1 MIETSIPESEIKAEF
16 NRSTEKA
23 HVIACWIGVALNL
36 LWFASDY
43 FVLPDHWIQFLLFRV
58 SVSTISFLLLVLKNK
73 LKLSI
78 YFCVFVLVLGI
89 SVQNAY
95 MWSVMDVEHL
105 QQHAFAY
112 IALFIGVG
120 MLVLWEVRLSVI
132 LLIVTIVSNIFFY
145 VLNSPLT
152 VDEFLTHGGFL
163 TFTVAIFCVFLIRT
177 RYRLTYKEIKSRMEL
192 AKSKQMIEAEH
203 TVVLEQK
210 KEILDSINYAKRI
223 QLAVLPNEETIQRNI
238 PLYFIYYRPKAIV
251 SGDFYWFHAIDMDS
265 YIYVNADCTG
275 HGVPGA
281 FMTVIASNLL
291 NQTVIDNK
299 IYQPSLILQEV
310 DRLLSMTLKQDSER
324 FHNVQDGMDLTLVK
338 VNKAKREVVI
348 TSAKRPVVYIR
359 NKQFLEIKANKF
371 SIGGMRTETK
381 VFEEVKIECQQ
392 DDMMY
397 LFTDGY
403 HDQFGGPKGKKY
415 SSKKLKEKFMEIHM
429 KGISEQKAELD
440 AAMRSWKGDLEQ
452 IDDICVT
459 GIRF

>member
-1 MIETSIPESEIKAEF
+1 MFIKTRKEAEGYIQEQSE
-16 NRSTEKA
+16 
-23 HVIACWIGVALNL
+23 
-36 LWFASDY
+36 
-43 FVLPDHWIQFLLFRV
+43 Q
-58 SVSTISFLLLVLKNK
+58 
-73 LKLSI
+73 LS
-78 YFCVFVLVLGI
+78 
-89 SVQNAY
+89 S
-95 MWSVMDVEHL
+95 
-105 QQHAFAY
+105 
-112 IALFIGVG
+112 
-120 MLVLWEVRLSVI
+120 
-132 LLIVTIVSNIFFY
+132 
-145 VLNSPLT
+145 
-152 VDEFLTHGGFL
+152 
-163 TFTVAIFCVFLIRT
+163 
-177 RYRLTYKEIKSRMEL
+177 
-192 AKSKQMIEAEH
+192 KSKE
-203 TVVLEQK
+203 LETK
-210 KEILDSINYAKRI
+210 NNDITDSINYAKRI

>member
-1 MIETSIPESEIKAEF
+1 MNKLKNWFIGDYLAKTDDVFERSKIELLYHYSISFILLGTAFYVSAIIRGYTYHVFVLSFAVLALSLIPFILKYKQSVKLASIWYITQQIIVSNCELMIQQNIPDITSGLWIMTFVLFSFFLFERKWGLILIILMQVIAGITGSISMSFNIPESQKYQGSIIEIL
-16 NRSTEKA
+16 
-23 HVIACWIGVALNL
+23 V
-36 LWFASDY
+36 
-43 FVLPDHWIQFLLFRV
+43 PFLLNIIIVWMFIKTRKEAEGYIQEQ
-58 SVSTISFLLLVLKNK
+58 SEQ
-73 LKLSI
+73 LS
-78 YFCVFVLVLGI
+78 
-89 SVQNAY
+89 S
-95 MWSVMDVEHL
+95 
-105 QQHAFAY
+105 
-112 IALFIGVG
+112 
-120 MLVLWEVRLSVI
+120 
-132 LLIVTIVSNIFFY
+132 
-145 VLNSPLT
+145 
-152 VDEFLTHGGFL
+152 
-163 TFTVAIFCVFLIRT
+163 
-177 RYRLTYKEIKSRMEL
+177 
-192 AKSKQMIEAEH
+192 KSKE
-203 TVVLEQK
+203 LETK
-210 KEILDSINYAKRI
+210 NNDITDSINYAKRI

-238 PLYFIYYRPKAIV
+238 PLYFIYYKPKAIV
-251 SGDFYWFHAIDMDS
+251 SGDFYWFHAIDKDN

>member
-1 MIETSIPESEIKAEF
+1 MNKLKNWFIGDYLAKTDDVFERSKIELLYHYSISFILLGTAFYVSAIIRGYTYHVFVLSFAVLALSLIPFILKYKQSVKLASIWYITQQIIVSNCELMIQQNIPDITSGLWIMTFVLFSFFLFERKWGLILIFLMQVIAGVCGTISLSFNIPESQKYQGSIIEIL
-16 NRSTEKA
+16 
-23 HVIACWIGVALNL
+23 V
-36 LWFASDY
+36 
-43 FVLPDHWIQFLLFRV
+43 PFLLNIIIVWMFIKTRKEAEGY
-58 SVSTISFLLLVLKNK
+58 IQEQIEQ
-73 LKLSI
+73 LS
-78 YFCVFVLVLGI
+78 
-89 SVQNAY
+89 S
-95 MWSVMDVEHL
+95 
-105 QQHAFAY
+105 
-112 IALFIGVG
+112 
-120 MLVLWEVRLSVI
+120 
-132 LLIVTIVSNIFFY
+132 
-145 VLNSPLT
+145 
-152 VDEFLTHGGFL
+152 
-163 TFTVAIFCVFLIRT
+163 
-177 RYRLTYKEIKSRMEL
+177 
-192 AKSKQMIEAEH
+192 KSKE
-203 TVVLEQK
+203 LETK
-210 KEILDSINYAKRI
+210 NNDITDSINYAKRI

>member
-1 MIETSIPESEIKAEF
+1 MNRMKKWFIGDYLSKTNDVFERSKIELLYSYSIAFWILGTIFYITLFFKGLWY
-16 NRSTEKA
+16 
-23 HVIACWIGVALNL
+23 HVGIISFAVVALAMIPFILKYTQNVKRASNWYIFQQIL
-36 LWFASDY
+36 VSSVSIVLQEGKNGINSAYWTILFFLFAFFLYGKKWGAVMILIMLVTSSIAS
-43 FVLPDHWIQFLLFRV
+43 FITTLVEIPVEQQLPDTPEVFFLP
-58 SVSTISFLLLVLKNK
+58 LLLNIYVVYMFVKTRGDAEVHIK
-73 LKLSI
+73 TQQLKL
-78 YFCVFVLVLGI
+78 
-89 SVQNAY
+89 
-95 MWSVMDVEHL
+95 EH
-105 QQHAFAY
+105 
-112 IALFIGVG
+112 
-120 MLVLWEVRLSVI
+120 S
-132 LLIVTIVSNIFFY
+132 
-145 VLNSPLT
+145 
-152 VDEFLTHGGFL
+152 
-163 TFTVAIFCVFLIRT
+163 
-177 RYRLTYKEIKSRMEL
+177 
-192 AKSKQMIEAEH
+192 
-203 TVVLEQK
+203 K
-210 KEILDSINYAKRI
+210 KELEIVNKDITDSIQYANKI
-223 QLAVLPNEETIQRNI
+223 QKAVLPHEETIQRNI
-238 PLYFIYYRPKAIV
+238 PLYFIYYKPKAIV
-251 SGDFYWFHAIDMDS
+251 SGDFYWFHEIDKDN

-310 DRLLSMTLKQDSER
+310 DRLLNMTLKQDSER

-371 SIGGMRTETK
+371 SIGGMRTEMK

-429 KGISEQKAELD
+429 KGISEQKSELD

>member
-1 MIETSIPESEIKAEF
+1 MNKLKNWFIGDYLAKTDDVFERSKIELLYHYSISFILLGTAFYVSAIIRGYTYHVFVLSFAVLALSLIPFILKYKQSVKLASIWYITQQIIVSNCELMIQQNIPDITSGLWIMTFVLFSFFLFERKWGLILIFLMQVIAGVCGTISLSFNIPESQKYQGSIIEIL
-16 NRSTEKA
+16 
-23 HVIACWIGVALNL
+23 V
-36 LWFASDY
+36 
-43 FVLPDHWIQFLLFRV
+43 PFLLNIIIVWMFIKTRKEAEGFIQEQ
-58 SVSTISFLLLVLKNK
+58 SEQ
-73 LKLSI
+73 LS
-78 YFCVFVLVLGI
+78 
-89 SVQNAY
+89 S
-95 MWSVMDVEHL
+95 
-105 QQHAFAY
+105 
-112 IALFIGVG
+112 
-120 MLVLWEVRLSVI
+120 
-132 LLIVTIVSNIFFY
+132 
-145 VLNSPLT
+145 
-152 VDEFLTHGGFL
+152 
-163 TFTVAIFCVFLIRT
+163 
-177 RYRLTYKEIKSRMEL
+177 
-192 AKSKQMIEAEH
+192 KSKE
-203 TVVLEQK
+203 LETK
-210 KEILDSINYAKRI
+210 NNDITDSINYAKRI

>member
-1 MIETSIPESEIKAEF
+1 MNKLKNWFIGDYLAKTDDVFERSKIELLYHYSISFILLGTAFYVSAIIRGYTYHVFVLSFAVLALSLIPFILKYKQSVKLASIWYITQQIIVSNCELMIQQNIPDITSGLWIMTFVLFSFFLFERKWGLILIFLMQVIAGVCGTISLSFNIPESQKYQGSIIEIM
-16 NRSTEKA
+16 
-23 HVIACWIGVALNL
+23 V
-36 LWFASDY
+36 
-43 FVLPDHWIQFLLFRV
+43 PFLLNIIIVWMFIKTRKEAEGYIQEQ
-58 SVSTISFLLLVLKNK
+58 SEQ
-73 LKLSI
+73 LS
-78 YFCVFVLVLGI
+78 
-89 SVQNAY
+89 S
-95 MWSVMDVEHL
+95 
-105 QQHAFAY
+105 
-112 IALFIGVG
+112 
-120 MLVLWEVRLSVI
+120 
-132 LLIVTIVSNIFFY
+132 
-145 VLNSPLT
+145 
-152 VDEFLTHGGFL
+152 
-163 TFTVAIFCVFLIRT
+163 
-177 RYRLTYKEIKSRMEL
+177 
-192 AKSKQMIEAEH
+192 KSKE
-203 TVVLEQK
+203 LETK
-210 KEILDSINYAKRI
+210 NNDITDSINYAKRI

>member
-1 MIETSIPESEIKAEF
+1 MNKLKNWFIGDYLAKTDDVFERSKIELLYHYSISFILLGTAFYVSAIIRGYTYHVFVLSFAVLALSLIPFILKYKQSVKLASIWYITQQIIVSNCELMIQQNIPDITSGLWIMTFVLFSFFLFERKWGLILIFLMQVIAGVCGTISLSFNIPESQKYQGSIIEIL
-16 NRSTEKA
+16 
-23 HVIACWIGVALNL
+23 V
-36 LWFASDY
+36 
-43 FVLPDHWIQFLLFRV
+43 PFLLNIIIVWMFIKTRKEAEGYIQEQ
-58 SVSTISFLLLVLKNK
+58 SEQ
-73 LKLSI
+73 LS
-78 YFCVFVLVLGI
+78 
-89 SVQNAY
+89 S
-95 MWSVMDVEHL
+95 
-105 QQHAFAY
+105 
-112 IALFIGVG
+112 
-120 MLVLWEVRLSVI
+120 
-132 LLIVTIVSNIFFY
+132 
-145 VLNSPLT
+145 
-152 VDEFLTHGGFL
+152 
-163 TFTVAIFCVFLIRT
+163 
-177 RYRLTYKEIKSRMEL
+177 
-192 AKSKQMIEAEH
+192 KSKE
-203 TVVLEQK
+203 LETK
-210 KEILDSINYAKRI
+210 NNDITDSINYAKRI

>member
-1 MIETSIPESEIKAEF
+1 MNKLKNWFIGDYLAKTDDVFERSKIELLYHYSISFILLGTAFYVSAIIRGYTYHVFVLSFAVLALSLIPFILKYKQSVKLASIWYITQQIIVSNCELMIQQNIPDITSGLWIMTFVLFSFFLFERKWGLILIFLMQVIAGVCGTISLSFNIPESQKYQGSIIEIL
-16 NRSTEKA
+16 
-23 HVIACWIGVALNL
+23 V
-36 LWFASDY
+36 
-43 FVLPDHWIQFLLFRV
+43 PFLLNIIIVWMFIKTRKEAEGYIQEQ
-58 SVSTISFLLLVLKNK
+58 SEQ
-73 LKLSI
+73 LS
-78 YFCVFVLVLGI
+78 
-89 SVQNAY
+89 S
-95 MWSVMDVEHL
+95 
-105 QQHAFAY
+105 
-112 IALFIGVG
+112 
-120 MLVLWEVRLSVI
+120 
-132 LLIVTIVSNIFFY
+132 
-145 VLNSPLT
+145 
-152 VDEFLTHGGFL
+152 
-163 TFTVAIFCVFLIRT
+163 
-177 RYRLTYKEIKSRMEL
+177 
-192 AKSKQMIEAEH
+192 KSKE
-203 TVVLEQK
+203 LETK
-210 KEILDSINYAKRI
+210 NNDITDSINYAKRI

-452 IDDICVT
+452 IDDSCVT